1 MDEKVKELIRQSN
14 LFKDVSPDIFERVLE
29 ASVVR
34 SVEEDGFYFMQGD
47 PATHAYVLVEGR
59 VKMIQITPN
68 GQQITL
74 RIMTPGQTYGGIALL
89 NPKAG
94 YPATA
99 QAVEDSKALAWD
111 TAHLRELVEKDPSIS
126 LNVMSLMHGYISELQ
141 ERQKA
146 LVTDRVEQR
155 IARILLK
162 LAAQSGRKIDE
173 GVLIDLPITRQ
184 DIAEM
189 SGTTLFTVS
198 RTLNEW
204 ERGGLLEIGRERV
217 VIRNPHGLVSIAD
230 ELVER

>member
-1 MDEKVKELIRQSN
+1 MEKDVEEIVRQSN
-14 LFKDVSPDIFERVLE
+14 LFKDVDPDIFTQVMDSSLP
-29 ASVVR
+29 R
-34 SVEEDGFYFMQGD
+34 SVEEDGYFFMQGD
-47 PATHAYVLVEGR
+47 PATHAYVLVKGR

-68 GQQITL
+68 GQQITM

-89 NPKAG
+89 NPQAG

-99 QAVEDSKALAWD
+99 QAVEDSIALAWD
-111 TAHLRELVEKDPSIS
+111 TARLRELVEKDPSIS
-126 LNVMSLMHGYISELQ
+126 LNVMELMHGYISELQ

-217 VIRNPHGLVSIAD
+217 VIRDPHGLVSIAD

>member
-1 MDEKVKELIRQSN
+1 MEKDVEEIVRQSN
-14 LFKDVSPDIFERVLE
+14 LFKDVDPDIFTQVMDTSLP
-29 ASVVR
+29 R
-34 SVEEDGFYFMQGD
+34 SVEEDGYFFMQGD
-47 PATHAYVLVEGR
+47 PATHAYILIKGR

-68 GQQITL
+68 GQQITM

-89 NPKAG
+89 NPQAG

-99 QAVEDSKALAWD
+99 QAVEDSTALAWN
-111 TAHLRELVEKDPSIS
+111 TARLRELVEKDPSIS
-126 LNVMSLMHGYISELQ
+126 LNVMGLMHGYISELQ

-217 VIRNPHGLVSIAD
+217 VIRDPHGLVSIAD